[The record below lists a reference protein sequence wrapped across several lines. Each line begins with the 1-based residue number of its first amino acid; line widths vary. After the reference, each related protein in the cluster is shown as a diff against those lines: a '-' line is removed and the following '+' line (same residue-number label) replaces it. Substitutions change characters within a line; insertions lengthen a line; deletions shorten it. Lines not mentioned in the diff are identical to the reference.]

1 MKEVT
6 VDKLTFKGNLSI
18 IEQMSLKD
26 IMFKWLGRPV
36 EGIDDILP
44 LEYTQS
50 VFAKM
55 ETPPDTNLTIEGGEI
70 FRYVTLTEDNQI
82 VIGILDSNYELKF
95 RILYLEE
102 RLGV

>member
-6 VDKLTFKGNLSI
+6 VDKLVFKENLSI

-26 IMFKWLGRPV
+26 IMYKWLGSPE
-36 EGIDDILP
+36 EGLDNILP
-44 LEYTQS
+44 LEYTHS

-55 ETPPDTNLTIEGGEI
+55 ETPPETNLMIESGET

-82 VIGILDSNYELKF
+82 IIGVLDINNELRF
-95 RILYLEE
+95 RIFYLEE

>member
-6 VDKLTFKGNLSI
+6 VDKLVFKENLSI

-26 IMFKWLGRPV
+26 IMFKWLGKPE
-36 EGIDDILP
+36 EGIDVVLP
-44 LEYTQS
+44 LEYSQT

-55 ETPPDTNLTIEGGEI
+55 ETPPETNLMIERGET

-82 VIGILDSNYELKF
+82 VIGVLDTNYELKF
-95 RILYLEE
+95 RIFYLEE